1 MGEDRLETIS
11 RDERLQVG
19 FSYLFGWIPAL
30 VFWIQS
36 KGKSEYVRFHTM
48 QVILFSVVWFVMN
61 VLTTVLMIVVS
72 VLSFIFYYSLV
83 EILPTLDSFA
93 AGIDIILALLV
104 IFGSV
109 FIPFISYGPTFI
121 LGLLNIAAT
130 IQGFSGKDWRYP
142 LLAKWAEKINQ
153 RDMET
158 SLRNES

>member
-1 MGEDRLETIS
+1 MGEDRLETVS

-48 QVILFSVVWFVMN
+48 QAILYNIVLACISTLVMGLMVVSFVFSVIFF
-61 VLTTVLMIVVS
+61 TTS
-72 VLSFIFYYSLV
+72 ADLSSLHIGVPNSIQSLPMLIFFIGCIFIPLIFYFA
-83 EILPTLDSFA
+83 ILLIQ
-93 AGIDIILALLV
+93 GINII
-104 IFGSV
+104 
-109 FIPFISYGPTFI
+109 
-121 LGLLNIAAT
+121 AT